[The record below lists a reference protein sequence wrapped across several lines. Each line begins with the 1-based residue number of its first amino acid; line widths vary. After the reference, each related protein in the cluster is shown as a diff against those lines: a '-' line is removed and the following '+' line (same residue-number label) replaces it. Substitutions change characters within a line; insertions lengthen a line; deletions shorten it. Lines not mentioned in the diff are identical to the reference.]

1 MYFSAGFLKISPC
14 VWPNSG
20 YWCCLFLTLRICIW
34 VWASFKL
41 LNYCITF
48 LIIYLHHLSLDSFCQ
63 KNLFEWGD
71 ATIPH
76 TADAVQ
82 LTQGISNYLIRC
94 LAIDPPSV

>member
-1 MYFSAGFLKISPC
+1 MEA
-14 VWPNSG
+14 
-20 YWCCLFLTLRICIW
+20 LRKKERQGETQEP
-34 VWASFKL
+34 SKL
-41 LNYCITF
+41 MVYL
-48 LIIYLHHLSLDSFCQ
+48 LIPFCQ